1 MNSHTFAIIWLIF
14 WPLCMGYLVFRREI
28 NKVVKKKYRKIQVK
42 RNIHKVLVEP
52 NADAETLAFALA
64 ASDIASEDLLTAS
77 HVHPAI
83 KDRFSSRGKRR
94 IATEAVLLRKDEH
107 PELRWDDKWGNVI
120 RDHNW
125 ELRRWVEVVVGE
137 EQTTKDT
144 SLTKFKKILNMISVS
159 VMIRS

>member
-1 MNSHTFAIIWLIF
+1 MKVFIIFWLIF
-14 WPLCMGYLVFRREI
+14 WPFSMCYFVFYREI
-28 NKVVKKKYRKIQVK
+28 NKAVKKKYRKIQVK

-77 HVHPAI
+77 YVHPAI

-107 PELRWDDKWGNVI
+107 PELRWDDKWGDTI
-120 RDHNW
+120 REHNW
-125 ELRRWVEVVVGE
+125 ELRRWAEMVVGE
-137 EQTTKDT
+137 EQPAIESSSALSSSK
-144 SLTKFKKILNMISVS
+144 SKKN
-159 VMIRS
+159 RFT